1 MKRLFNPEERKKMI
15 DGEKRIQ
22 IMKEKLLIMIEFFES
37 NTVKDGSTFDTLQF
51 DFNDIV
57 LNNYPDLKN
66 TLTGINDLIIMRR
79 FISRFNKFFIDAAL
93 LEQISNIEEEE
104 RKKQT
109 VKDNTYKLHTKFSEL
124 ESIDII
130 LESHVKSKFDEI
142 FKLLNELQPK
152 VRIQEEATTQITGGK
167 KNIGRK
173 RTRKNKKTHTKKH
186 KKSKRQPTKKH
197 RKTRKH

>member
-1 MKRLFNPEERKKMI
+1 MFS
-15 DGEKRIQ
+15 GEKKIQ
-22 IMKEKLLIMIEFFES
+22 IMKNKLSIMIDFFVS

-51 DFNDIV
+51 DFNNVVSND
-57 LNNYPDLKN
+57 YQSLKN
-66 TLTGINDLIIMRR
+66 TLTGINDLITMRR

-93 LEQISNIEEEE
+93 LEKISNIEEEE

-130 LESHVKSKFDEI
+130 LESQVKSKFDEI

-152 VRIQEEATTQITGGK
+152 VSIQEEGATTGGK
-167 KNIGRK
+167 KTIGKK